1 LFSDEKEVVVP
12 LFRHIAFKMNDL
24 KVSMQNYVHK
34 LNRVDEM
41 NVLLKVVF
49 HQTRH
54 IKEAKVLKFCQIDV
68 LDMVIEKGLQNLH
81 RFDRNIAS

>member
-1 LFSDEKEVVVP
+1 MFSDEKEVVIP
-12 LFRHIAFKMNDL
+12 FLRHIAFKMNDL

-54 IKEAKVLKFCQIDV
+54 VKKAKVLKFCQIDV

-81 RFDRNIAS
+81 RFDWNIAS